1 MSVEC
6 ASTACALEG
15 WSMVHDDQIYTLT
28 FVSASP
34 AGTGPVQQ
42 MEQLYETVIGSFRFI
57 S

>member
-1 MSVEC
+1 
-6 ASTACALEG
+6 
-15 WSMVHDDQIYTLT
+15 MVHDDQIYTLT

-42 MEQLYETVIGSFRFI
+42 MEQLYETVIGSFGFI